1 MHHSTTRATT
11 FPLLPRFFLLLNFS
25 VSHTGW
31 LSKLQIFPN
40 AYTHTL
46 TYIYVIW
53 DANPFLR
60 CWFYW
65 KHIREDRNIDSQGS
79 VKQQYG
85 SGLDVML
92 MESL

>member
-40 AYTHTL
+40 AYTHTHSL
-46 TYIYVIW
+46 TYMSFGMQI
-53 DANPFLR
+53 PFYAAG
-60 CWFYW
+60 F
-65 KHIREDRNIDSQGS
+65 IGS
-79 VKQQYG
+79 TSERTEILTVRVQ
-85 SGLDVML
+85 SNSSTVRD
-92 MESL
+92 